1 MGEYGVTKNGFVLK
15 RFDAVYESLAEKV
28 KDYAGID
35 IDKKSD
41 SVLNLAIFYPVAD
54 LIARLHEESLDVYN
68 SLHPSTAEGV
78 ALDDACQYA
87 NIRRKA
93 AKKTVYQISCN
104 MTDGN
109 TLLSGTIIAADTNPR
124 HDLFCDSDTVVSRN
138 AWNEAYVRLVTAET
152 GITYT
157 LTVDDDTFTY
167 ISDSKDSQTILDG
180 IAALVQ
186 IEGIETSV
194 SDSLL
199 TLKCTSP
206 EKTHR
211 LALSETL
218 TTASITGLV
227 KFSTG
232 EYGSIVMPDRTINKI
247 ISNKSTGFN
256 WCENRIAPIE
266 GRLAAEDYEYRQD
279 YIAQI
284 NSHSSHMVASISSY
298 LLANVDNIKTVNV
311 YENIGDRVDSEGR
324 LPHSIEVIADGGT
337 DEDIAYGILA
347 SRSGGI
353 QTNGEVSVDCEGENG
368 ETINIRFNR
377 PSKIY
382 AWLLVKMNGDVN
394 TVPSNYRRIVTD
406 MLLDAYENL
415 SSGQALYN
423 QTLISDIYKKIPGLT
438 RVSVLQYH
446 TLDSSEEEPD
456 DSKYEDA
463 NILAKKREKIIVS
476 ENRIKVVLSVD

>member
-1 MGEYGVTKNGFVLK
+1 M
-15 RFDAVYESLAEKV
+15 
-28 KDYAGID
+28 
-35 IDKKSD
+35 
-41 SVLNLAIFYPVAD
+41 AD
-54 LIARLHEESLDVYN
+54 LIARLHEE
-68 SLHPSTAEGV
+68 
-78 ALDDACQYA
+78 
-87 NIRRKA
+87 
-93 AKKTVYQISCN
+93 
-104 MTDGN
+104 
-109 TLLSGTIIAADTNPR
+109 
-124 HDLFCDSDTVVSRN
+124 
-138 AWNEAYVRLVTAET
+138 
-152 GITYT
+152 
-157 LTVDDDTFTY
+157 
-167 ISDSKDSQTILDG
+167 
-180 IAALVQ
+180 
-186 IEGIETSV
+186 
-194 SDSLL
+194 
-199 TLKCTSP
+199 
-206 EKTHR
+206 
-211 LALSETL
+211 
-218 TTASITGLV
+218 
-227 KFSTG
+227 
-232 EYGSIVMPDRTINKI
+232 
-247 ISNKSTGFN
+247 
-256 WCENRIAPIE
+256 
-266 GRLAAEDYEYRQD
+266 
-279 YIAQI
+279 
-284 NSHSSHMVASISSY
+284 
-298 LLANVDNIKTVNV
+298 
-311 YENIGDRVDSEGR
+311 NIGDSVDSEGR